1 MKGINLP
8 HQEQGMLGMNLVSLE
23 APKSSD
29 IMQLKCRVGSGRK
42 L

>member
-23 APKSSD
+23 APKSSEFP
-29 IMQLKCRVGSGRK
+29 
-42 L
+42 